1 MTQSSKIKQLL
12 LIGAI
17 LTFTITTPG
26 LAETGKAPDPEAVE
40 RGLTLFES
48 NCQQCHQAE
57 GVGEYVPPGLRHPDF
72 IPAIPLNE
80 NSHAWHH
87 GDEQLVQTIRRG
99 NKRMPPFDKVLSDPQ
114 LRDVVAYMK
123 SLWSPRILA
132 CQGPKHMSCM

>member
-1 MTQSSKIKQLL
+1 MIQYSKIKQLL
-12 LIGAI
+12 LTGAI

-26 LAETGKAPDPEAVE
+26 FAETGKAPDPEAVE
-40 RGLTLFES
+40 RGLTLFKS
-48 NCQQCHQAE
+48 NCQQCHQEE
-57 GVGEYVPPGLRHPDF
+57 GVGEHVPPRLRHPDF

-87 GDEQLVQTIRRG
+87 GDEQLVQIIQRG
-99 NKRMPPFDKVLSDPQ
+99 NKRMPPFNNVLSEPQ
-114 LRDVVAYMK
+114 LLDLVAYMK